1 MRQNGHDLSLEQV
14 YTLVEHD
21 NAILNST
28 MDNHLKPRPAASHR
42 CGQMG
47 WIKTGIR
54 EELSCLDP
62 NATTSV
68 RKPHDMSAARVP
80 KVGLEP
86 TRVLPHR
93 ILSPARL
100 PFRHFGMPGS
110 LRMSE

>member
-14 YTLVEHD
+14 YTVVEHD

-28 MDNHLKPRPAASHR
+28 MDDHRKPRLAASHR

-68 RKPHDMSAARVP
+68 RRLLDITAARIP

-100 PFRHFGMPGS
+100 PFRHFGMSSS
-110 LRMSE
+110 LRM